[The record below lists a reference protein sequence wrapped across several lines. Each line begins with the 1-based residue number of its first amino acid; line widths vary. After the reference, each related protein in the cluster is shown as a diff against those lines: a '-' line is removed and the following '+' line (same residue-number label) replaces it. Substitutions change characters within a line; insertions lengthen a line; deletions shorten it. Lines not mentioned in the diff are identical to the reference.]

1 MNSLQS
7 KNKFTDLS
15 VLIVDDEP
23 DICFGIEKLVQSLGA
38 KVAAVSSAEEALT
51 HLEHREIDLVI
62 SDIKMSGMTGI
73 ELMQHINAQWRNT
86 SVVLITGFGTVE
98 MAVACLQQGAAHFLT
113 KPFDNSEIIQTVE
126 RYGRKIL
133 AEKKLRISSTP
144 ESGGIIAEDRKMK
157 IVMELVDQVASTR
170 VPVLITGESGTG
182 KELIARAIHARS
194 KLHDKPFL
202 AVNCAA
208 LPDTLLESELFGYKK
223 GAFTG
228 AHKDHR
234 GIFTQVNGGS
244 VFLDEIPSMSL
255 AFQGKLLRVLQE
267 KVIRPLGSTA
277 DEEVDFRLICSSNR
291 NLTTMVEQREFR
303 EDLFYRLSV
312 FTIDIPPLR
321 ERPADITPLAIYFLK
336 RAASMY
342 LEENAQAAELSMDA
356 LDELSAYS
364 WPGNVRELEN
374 TIQRALI
381 TCRGSQIL
389 PHHLLHQENVHRPI
403 SNNDTT
409 SYEEAK
415 QEVLEKFQ
423 RQFLQRILEQ
433 THGNITQAADACGL
447 TRAAV
452 QKLIKKLKIDK
463 TNFKEE

>member
-1 MNSLQS
+1 MNSLHN
-7 KNKFTDLS
+7 KNQFADLQ
-15 VLIVDDEP
+15 VLVVDDEP
-23 DICFGIEKLVQSLGA
+23 DISRGIQKLIQSIGA
-38 KVAAVSSAEEALT
+38 TVMTALSAEDAIRT
-51 HLEHREIDLVI
+51 LEQKTIDLVI

-73 ELMQHINAQWRNT
+73 ELMHQINVRWQST

-126 RYGRKIL
+126 RIGRKIL

-157 IVMELVDQVASTR
+157 TVMELVDQVASTR

-182 KELIARAIHARS
+182 KELIARAIHSRS
-194 KLHDKPFL
+194 KLRDKPFL

-277 DEEVDFRLICSSNR
+277 DEEVEFRLICSSNR

-312 FTIDIPPLR
+312 FTIHIPPLR
-321 ERPADITPLAIYFLK
+321 ERRDDIMPLAINFLK
-336 RAASMY
+336 HAASMY
-342 LEENAQAAELSMDA
+342 LDETIQTPILSMDA

-389 PHHLLHQENVHRPI
+389 PHHLLHQANVHRPI
-403 SNNDTT
+403 SNSDAT

-423 RQFLQRILEQ
+423 RQFLERILEQ

-463 TNFKEE
+463 TNFRVE